1 MSHGTPCM
9 ARVKN
14 PTKRL
19 SKVVKIIYDP
29 TDMDHLDNILL
40 LQILDLKI
48 GSFNIVFAVGRMTII
63 DNIDTDFIVFTQY
76 CTTSRRLSKVFEDMT
91 NTEIDFSNRYSSI
104 ELNFGR
110 AKSSSRLSLWT
121 PRNSLSTKNRQDLDQ

>member
-1 MSHGTPCM
+1 M

-110 AKSSSRLSLWT
+110 AKSSSRLSL
-121 PRNSLSTKNRQDLDQ
+121 